1 MAEYAFWL
9 QHERLRADKPLV
21 RDFHKAGWFE
31 RRISWLLEFMNV
43 IEVTVE
49 MLEEKMGSISVTE
62 TRTEKIDRE
71 QTVKSFLEVIRKARN
86 KDEGR
91 ETG

>member
-9 QHERLRADKPLV
+9 QHERLRADKPLT

-31 RRISWLLEFMNV
+31 KRISWLHEFMN
-43 IEVTVE
+43 ITGVTVE
-49 MLEEKMGSISVTE
+49 MLEESMNNISVTE

-71 QTVKSFLEVIRKARN
+71 RTVKSFLEVIRKAGN
-86 KDEGR
+86 KV
-91 ETG
+91 